1 MNKTGNVDT
10 GVQETTDSSGNNQVE
25 IKSGGSAV
33 AIAFSGGV
41 KSDYFVSNPSTISTT
56 AEIPT
61 GYNAVAAGPLTIGAT
76 GTLTIKGTLT
86 IL

>member
-1 MNKTGNVDT
+1 VIRIGAVPT
-10 GVQETTDSSGNNQVE
+10 GVQETTQNELE
-25 IKSGGSAV
+25 IRAGSNSVAV
-33 AIAFSGGV
+33 AFSGGV

-76 GTLTIKGTLT
+76 GTLTIKGTPT

>member
-1 MNKTGNVDT
+1 VIKNIGKPDT
-10 GVQETTDSSGNNQVE
+10 GTKESQGGILDINAGGNT
-25 IKSGGSAV
+25 V
-33 AIAFSGGV
+33 AQAFSGGV
-41 KSDYFVSNPSTISTT
+41 RSDYFLSNPSTISTT

-76 GTLTIKGTLT
+76 GTLTINGTLT

>member
-1 MNKTGNVDT
+1 MKTLGAPSVGINSTTQDTLDINAGGNT
-10 GVQETTDSSGNNQVE
+10 
-25 IKSGGSAV
+25 V
-33 AIAFSGGV
+33 AKAFSGGV

-76 GTLTIKGTLT
+76 GTLTINGTLT